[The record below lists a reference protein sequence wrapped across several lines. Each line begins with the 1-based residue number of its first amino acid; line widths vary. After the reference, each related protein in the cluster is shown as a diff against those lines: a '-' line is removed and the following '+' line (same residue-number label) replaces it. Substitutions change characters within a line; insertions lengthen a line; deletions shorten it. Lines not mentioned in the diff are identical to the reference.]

1 MDVGCGLDF
10 TIAKDANGQLYSF
23 GKGKSG
29 SLGLATTS
37 AIHTPTVLEA
47 LEGLKVEALSVGEN
61 HVACLA
67 SAD

>member
-1 MDVGCGLDF
+1 VDVGCGLDF

-37 AIHTPTVLEA
+37 TTHTPTLVEA
-47 LEGLKVEALSVGEN
+47 LEGLNVEALSVGEN